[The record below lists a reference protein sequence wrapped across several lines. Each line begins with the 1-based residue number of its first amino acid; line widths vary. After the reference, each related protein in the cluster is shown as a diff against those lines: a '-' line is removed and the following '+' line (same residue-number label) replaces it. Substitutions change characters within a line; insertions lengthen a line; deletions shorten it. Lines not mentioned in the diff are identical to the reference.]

1 MDYTK
6 TVVITGAS
14 RGIGKA
20 TAEAFARQGYKVLIN
35 FNKSEKEANAL
46 YESLKESEFS
56 VNLFKAD
63 VPYRTCQ

>member
-20 TAEAFARQGYKVLIN
+20 TVEVFARQGYNVLIN
-35 FNKSEKEANAL
+35 FNKSEKDAIAL
-46 YESLKESEFS
+46 YFRLRY
-56 VNLFKAD
+56 L
-63 VPYRTCQ
+63 